1 MIPKR
6 FVVEYPQRCVK
17 MLEMLEPA
25 ARKEQLLGSF
35 SLLVASSLFLIPYER
50 MKKAHPLNSRQDEPK
65 LYDAIRKLEK
75 RPFNS
80 NDMWADY
87 APKNWRF
94 SRIITSPDHTENWL
108 DENECH
114 PMHGA
119 AINTIDNR
127 KIGEVLRVVR
137 NALAHGN
144 VVYLDEHG
152 YERHGEVVQYLA
164 FLSRYEENEEQRNK
178 SETYRLVATTE
189 EEFLTFIKS
198 WASWLQKFPADSCL
212 YSAMAAE

>member
-6 FVVEYPQRCVK
+6 FVVEYPERCIT

-35 SLLVASSLFLIPYER
+35 SLLVAASLFLIPYER
-50 MKKAHPLNSRQDEPK
+50 MKKTHPLNNRRDEPE
-65 LYDAIRKLEK
+65 LYDAIRALE
-75 RPFNS
+75 RQPFKPS
-80 NDMWADY
+80 DMWGDY
-87 APKNWRF
+87 TPRNWRF
-94 SRIITSPDHTENWL
+94 SRIITNPDRTENWL
-108 DENECH
+108 DEDECH
-114 PMHGA
+114 PMEET
-119 AINTIDNR
+119 AINTIDKR

-152 YERHGEVVQYLA
+152 YEQHGETVQYLA

-189 EEFLTFIKS
+189 EEFLTFIKC
-198 WASWLQKFPADSCL
+198 WANWLQKFPADSCL